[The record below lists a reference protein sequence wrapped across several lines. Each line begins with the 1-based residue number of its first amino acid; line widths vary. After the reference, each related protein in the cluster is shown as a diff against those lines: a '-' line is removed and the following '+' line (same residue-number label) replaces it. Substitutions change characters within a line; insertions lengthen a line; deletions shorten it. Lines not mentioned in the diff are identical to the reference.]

1 MGVLRGEEEKGG
13 KRHSNTAGH
22 PSHHLDIHILE
33 EATFP
38 PFVSACWVSH
48 LLQLSHLLVCKYRT
62 PQLQWLTAQSKW
74 APY

>member
-48 LLQLSHLLVCKYRT
+48 LAGPSGDACSSHTFLFVSTGLRSC
-62 PQLQWLTAQSKW
+62 SG
-74 APY
+74 